1 MSNERSNNPN
11 SAEFAQIC
19 MEWLKSNKP
28 TLTVKDRYNDSK
40 LIYVRVPSEGLDY
53 VYNISTY
60 WLRANPNETGHFGYN
75 AVYSPT
81 AEICVF
87 NGFLNRD
94 FTIPKE
100 ELVKETAMGFYE
112 SEGARTKFDEVFEKV
127 FPSIFLAK
135 YQDKVT
141 LDENASDY
149 YTDAAKKAYLRG
161 EDEVSLLEMFYEQIK
176 TEKIYLQPIESL
188 LAKDSTESYRILID
202 FIAKGQTEEA
212 MREFIEKALTSCE
225 KETPHV
231 FTKMYGQFMNYLKN
245 AKAVYSLSK
254 AYLPTED
261 EKLTRSMCQAYH
273 SFFKDKEP
281 PRKIKITVMGANKN
295 RNWRS
300 ERNNIDIEG
309 KIMTMKEDPCRLA
322 SPYVAFEPST
332 YGVSDFTCKD
342 LQVRKNYSGRIE
354 IPMNDIHTEDIL
366 KIEYGRKTIWEKPA
380 KEAI

>member
-1 MSNERSNNPN
+1 MSNERSNNPD

-19 MEWLKSNKP
+19 MKWLKSNKP

-60 WLRANPNETGHFGYN
+60 WLRANPNETRHFGFN

-81 AEICVF
+81 AKICVF
-87 NGFLNRD
+87 NDFHENRA

-100 ELVKETAMGFYE
+100 EIAEEEALDFYE
-112 SEGARTKFDEVFEKV
+112 SENARTKFDEVFEKV

-141 LDENASDY
+141 LDENPSDY

-161 EDEVSLLEMFYEQIK
+161 ENEVSLLEMFYEQIK
-176 TEKIYLQPIESL
+176 TEKICLQSIESM
-188 LAKDSTESYRILID
+188 LARDSTESYRILID
-202 FIAKGQTEEA
+202 FIAKGQTEE
-212 MREFIEKALTSCE
+212 
-225 KETPHV
+225 TPHV
-231 FTKMYGQFMNYLKN
+231 FTKMYGQFMNYLKC

-254 AYLPTED
+254 AYLPTKN

-300 ERNNIDIEG
+300 ERDNIDIEG
-309 KIMTMKEDPCRLA
+309 KIMTMKVDPCQLA

-354 IPMNDIHTEDIL
+354 FPMDDIHTEDIL